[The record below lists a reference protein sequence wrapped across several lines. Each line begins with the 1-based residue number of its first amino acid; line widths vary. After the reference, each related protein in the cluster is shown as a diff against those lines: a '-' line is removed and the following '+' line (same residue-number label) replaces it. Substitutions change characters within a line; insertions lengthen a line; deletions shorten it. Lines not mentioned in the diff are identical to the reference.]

1 LAQIPDKDQKS
12 LLNNFLISLC
22 FACSEYWL
30 QFTSVENQE
39 KQNSSENWL
48 AGLTF
53 FLFVLTYH
61 TCWIHKQKN
70 DLWIFPEPVRM
81 LNKATFLEQKGT
93 KTRTMIF
100 FRLLNFHCRSS
111 LKQKQSRRE
120 RQTLNHAS
128 GFSTFPKTKHKK
140 FR

>member
-53 FLFVLTYH
+53 FLFVLTY
-61 TCWIHKQKN
+61 WIHKQKN
-70 DLWIFPEPVRM
+70 QLWIFPEPVRM
-81 LNKATFLEQKGT
+81 LKQGN
-93 KTRTMIF
+93 IF
-100 FRLLNFHCRSS
+100 GAKRDKN
-111 LKQKQSRRE
+111 
-120 RQTLNHAS
+120 
-128 GFSTFPKTKHKK
+128 
-140 FR
+140 